1 MIHAKLPITESPTS
15 DISEQKSTERFFESV
30 LKTVEEAAIRTGTR
44 RESKELIR
52 IIMDMQYQASR
63 TEIIL

>member
-1 MIHAKLPITESPTS
+1 MIHTKLPITESPTP
-15 DISEQKSTERFFESV
+15 DVPEQKPTERFFEDV
-30 LKTVEEAAIRTGTR
+30 LKKVEETAIRTGTR
-44 RESKELIR
+44 KESKELIR

>member
-1 MIHAKLPITESPTS
+1 MIHTKLPITESPTP
-15 DISEQKSTERFFESV
+15 DFPEQKPTERFFEDV
-30 LKTVEEAAIRTGTR
+30 LKKVEEASIRTGTR
-44 RESKELIR
+44 KESKELIR